1 MKETFT
7 YSGDHE
13 YATWH
18 KGVECA
24 ICRINVG
31 ENAEA
36 VGVIIDV
43 IGPDSMVA
51 PDTIQVT
58 PACEECADGT
68 FVRFAKGGW

>member
-18 KGVECA
+18 KGVECS
-24 ICRINVG
+24 ICRING
-31 ENAEA
+31 DEHTEA
-36 VGVIIDV
+36 IGVIIDAL
-43 IGPDSMVA
+43 GPDSIVA

-58 PACEECADGT
+58 PTCEECADGT
-68 FVRFAKGGW
+68 VVRFLKGGW